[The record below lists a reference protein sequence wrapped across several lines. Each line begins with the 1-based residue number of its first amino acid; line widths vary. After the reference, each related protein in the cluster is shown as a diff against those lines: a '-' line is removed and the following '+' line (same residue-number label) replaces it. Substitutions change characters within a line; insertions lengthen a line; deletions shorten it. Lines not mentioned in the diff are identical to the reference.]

1 MSKPSHVE
9 SWEYLGRTE
18 PYWGVL
24 TNERYKKENFD
35 AEAFFGSGK
44 KQVDRIWRR
53 VQSLAEVKNDRAL
66 DFGCGV
72 GRLSIPLKEYF
83 NDVVGLDVSP
93 GMLEKAKEHDAS
105 CSIHF
110 MLNQKRDLS
119 CLEEESFDFVLSL
132 ITLQHMRP
140 AFSKGYI
147 KEFLRI
153 LKPGGVAYFQLP
165 SEPKGFSMEALL
177 LRVPLF
183 KDAYYRLNRMMRGNT
198 FMEMHAVKRSE
209 LEKLIRSNGGKVLRV
224 RDDGHAGPQ
233 WASYSYVIQKL

>member
-1 MSKPSHVE
+1 MSKPNHVE

-24 TNERYKKENFD
+24 TEERFKGDQFD
-35 AEAFFGSGK
+35 AESFFGSGK

-53 VQSLAEVKNDRAL
+53 VQSLAQVKNDRAL

-72 GRLSIPLKEYF
+72 GRLSIPLREYF
-83 NDVVGLDVSP
+83 KDVVGLDVSP
-93 GMLEKAKEHDAS
+93 GMLERAKEHDTT

-110 MLNQKRDLS
+110 MLNQNKDLS
-119 CLEEESFDFVLSL
+119 CLESNSFDFILSL

-140 AFSKGYI
+140 KYSKGYI
-147 KEFLRI
+147 KEFLRV

-165 SEPKGFSMEALL
+165 SESRGFSLDAILLRLPFVKEVYYEL
-177 LRVPLF
+177 LRVIQ
-183 KDAYYRLNRMMRGNT
+183 GNT

-209 LEKLIRSNGGKVLRV
+209 VERLVRAHGGKILRV
-224 RDDGHAGPQ
+224 RDDGHAGPK
-233 WASYSYVIQKL
+233 WASYSYVVQKL